1 MIDVCEEDD
10 ETVMTTNNLRQ
21 LLMARQA
28 AVIMD
33 QSSSLEKDDMDLIKG
48 DADKDL
54 TMTSEKDLS
63 FRPKLESMRNSFSI
77 EELIRK

>member
-1 MIDVCEEDD
+1 
-10 ETVMTTNNLRQ
+10 MTTNNLRQ

-28 AVIMD
+28 AAIMD
-33 QSSSLEKDDMDLIKG
+33 QTSSPEKDDIELMKVNEEKNL
-48 DADKDL
+48 AL
-54 TMTSEKDLS
+54 TSDDGFS